1 MPDSG
6 RYWAASHGS
15 VFSLSFFFFI
25 AVQRNVLFKKVDV
38 MSPFGAE
45 GCQPSLVVFNH

>member
-15 VFSLSFFFFI
+15 VFFFVFFI
-25 AVQRNVLFKKVDV
+25 LLRKVLFKKVDV
-38 MSPFGAE
+38 VLPFGAE
-45 GCQPSLVVFNH
+45 GCGPSLVLFNH

>member
-15 VFSLSFFFFI
+15 VFFLFFFFFLLL
-25 AVQRNVLFKKVDV
+25 RNVLFKKVEV
-38 MSPFGAE
+38 ISRFGAE
-45 GCQPSLVVFNH
+45 GCRPSLVVFNH

>member
-6 RYWAASHGS
+6 RYWVVSHGS
-15 VFSLSFFFFI
+15 VFFIFFI
-25 AVQRNVLFKKVDV
+25 LLGKVLFTKVDV

-45 GCQPSLVVFNH
+45 GCGPSLVVFDH